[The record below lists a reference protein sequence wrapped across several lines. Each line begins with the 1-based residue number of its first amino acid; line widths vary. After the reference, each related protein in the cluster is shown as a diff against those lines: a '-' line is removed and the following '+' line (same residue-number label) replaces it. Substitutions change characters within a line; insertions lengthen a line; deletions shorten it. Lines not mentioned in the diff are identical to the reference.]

1 VTDPVATTTAV
12 LVLDGRSHAHLIA
25 ALHEHRAR
33 LARTYRALPRPLED
47 LLLALQVP
55 AAASSGQARTDVDL
69 ALDDP
74 HADAVLV
81 DLATAARFL
90 AVSERAVRR
99 LVADGDLPSV
109 LIGRT
114 RRIHRDDIDAYLRTQ
129 RGLAPREDP
138 TMPSK
143 ARAQRARQKLQTV
156 RPALTE
162 LQRDYTAQAAAAA
175 NLIDPNL
182 SVQGLQERREEL
194 QQAAREVLGEMAGD
208 IRTGLGTDVQVLV
221 DYAQQLRP
229 PLTADSVRQTRL
241 WDRTRALLESGRTLG
256 TVLRTIDDT
265 DTLLVLHDEFPAW
278 FRAQTT
284 APRGLD
290 AADWDEPDVDQALA
304 RVDARLAEIAGG
316 DIREAMQ
323 WGRESLALQAEL
335 SPMLDHLEQVANNTA
350 TGSGGLQ
357 AAIAGRIASRTV
369 NPTAEAS

>member
-1 VTDPVATTTAV
+1 VTEPVATTTAV
-12 LVLDGRSHAHLIA
+12 LVLDARSHAHLLA
-25 ALHEHRAR
+25 ALQEHRAR
-33 LARTYRALPRPLED
+33 LARTYRTLPRPLED
-47 LLLALQVP
+47 LLLSLQLP

-69 ALDDP
+69 ALNDP

-109 LIGRT
+109 LIGRS

-143 ARAQRARQKLQTV
+143 ARAQRARQQLQTI

-162 LQRDYTAQAAAAA
+162 LQRDYTAQATAAA

-182 SVQGLQERREEL
+182 TLQGLQERRQEL

-221 DYAQQLRP
+221 DYAQLLRP

-241 WDRTRALLESGRTLG
+241 WDRTRALLESGRTLD

-265 DTLLVLHDEFPAW
+265 DTLLVLHDELPAW
-278 FRAQTT
+278 LRAQTT

-290 AADWDEPDVDQALA
+290 AAGWEEPDVDQALA

-323 WGRESLALQAEL
+323 WGREALALQAEL
-335 SPMLDHLEQVANNTA
+335 NPMLDHLEQVANNTA
-350 TGSGGLQ
+350 TSSGGLQ